1 MVIRQD
7 TSNID
12 TPLDYVDDSEP
23 ERKRIKLQV
32 AETKRRRKRQKHVQ
46 HQFTDSDVAHDSPA
60 LSHISTYNRSADGET
75 ISLKNCLRHSFH
87 IIQDLT
93 YSLQMGWTG
102 ILRKSLWKIRRA
114 SSLTLQVSF
123 AQTLVSL
130 YFIEDI
136 YAR

>member
-1 MVIRQD
+1 MVIRQ
-7 TSNID
+7 D

-23 ERKRIKLQV
+23 ERKRIKLQF
-32 AETKRRRKRQKHVQ
+32 AETKRRRKHQKHVQ
-46 HQFTDSDVAHDSPA
+46 HQFTDVAHDSPA
-60 LSHISTYNRSADGET
+60 LSHISTYNRSAGGET
-75 ISLKNCLRHSFH
+75 ISLENCLRHSFH

-123 AQTLVSL
+123 AQSLVSL
-130 YFIEDI
+130 YFIEYI